1 MAKAPNDIAALSF
14 EKALAELEDIVQKLE
29 SGGVALEDSIALYE
43 RGAALKAHCEAKLK
57 SAQEKIEKIV
67 VSDAGGGSRCEGVV
81 AEVGCDLMQGFYF
94 GHPEVDLAMTRLFG
108 MTKTARVPAPGA
120 ESSRNSALCAA
131 AIACTSGRPRPRPSF
146 ERLSDISIWAKG

>member
-67 VSDAGGGSRCEGVV
+67 VSDAGGV
-81 AEVGCDLMQGFYF
+81 
-94 GHPEVDLAMTRLFG
+94 
-108 MTKTARVPAPGA
+108 KTEPAK
-120 ESSRNSALCAA
+120 
-131 AIACTSGRPRPRPSF
+131 F
-146 ERLSDISIWAKG
+146 E

>member
-1 MAKAPNDIAALSF
+1 MAKPPADIAALSF

-67 VSDAGGGSRCEGVV
+67 VSDTGAVK
-81 AEVGCDLMQGFYF
+81 AE
-94 GHPEVDLAMTRLFG
+94 
-108 MTKTARVPAPGA
+108 
-120 ESSRNSALCAA
+120 AA
-131 AIACTSGRPRPRPSF
+131 KF
-146 ERLSDISIWAKG
+146 D